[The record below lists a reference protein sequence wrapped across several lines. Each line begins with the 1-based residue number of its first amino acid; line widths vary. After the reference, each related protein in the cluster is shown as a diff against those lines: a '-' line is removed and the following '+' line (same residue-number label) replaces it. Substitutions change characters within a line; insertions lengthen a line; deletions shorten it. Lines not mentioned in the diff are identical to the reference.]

1 MAVSIMINLEKEA
14 LGGEYIEISLTVY
27 LSKSVDF
34 CLIHT
39 CYNDHGNLILISNL
53 INGQEVNIMTLTKHN
68 LGNNGKLTLGI
79 KIAGNQGV
87 TMNVQV

>member
-1 MAVSIMINLEKEA
+1 MAVSIMINLVKEA

-39 CYNDHGNLILISNL
+39 CYNDFGKLKLISNL
-53 INGQEVNIMTLTKHN
+53 ITWTESECRDSD
-68 LGNNGKLTLGI
+68 
-79 KIAGNQGV
+79 
-87 TMNVQV
+87 

>member
-1 MAVSIMINLEKEA
+1 MAVSIMINLVKEA
-14 LGGEYIEISLTVY
+14 LGGDYIEISLTVY

-39 CYNDHGNLILISNL
+39 CYNDHGKLILISNL
-53 INGQEVNIMTLTKHN
+53 INGQKVNVMTLTEHS
-68 LGNNGKLTLGI
+68 LENNGKLTLGI
-79 KIAGNQGV
+79 KIARNQGV

>member
-1 MAVSIMINLEKEA
+1 MAVSIMINLVKEA
-14 LGGEYIEISLTVY
+14 LGGDYIEISLTVY

-53 INGQEVNIMTLTKHN
+53 ITWTGSECHDSDRT
-68 LGNNGKLTLGI
+68 
-79 KIAGNQGV
+79 
-87 TMNVQV
+87 

>member
-1 MAVSIMINLEKEA
+1 MAVSIMINLVKEA
-14 LGGEYIEISLTVY
+14 LGGDCIEISLTVY
-27 LSKSVDF
+27 SSKSVDF

-53 INGQEVNIMTLTKHN
+53 INGQEVNVMTLTEHS
-68 LGNNGKLTLGI
+68 LENNGKLTLGI
-79 KIAGNQGV
+79 KIARNQGV